1 VSAKVLTSDSYGA
14 TMVAGVEPQ
23 NLLYRKEKIMSR
35 KKYKINRGTG
45 VHLVTHSRPTEKIEV
60 CGVCEFGK
68 PTKNYKEVFCTK
80 KKIFKPVKSSR
91 IFKCFVHKQ

>member
-1 VSAKVLTSDSYGA
+1 
-14 TMVAGVEPQ
+14 
-23 NLLYRKEKIMSR
+23 MSR
-35 KKYKINRGTG
+35 KKYKINRDTG

>member
-1 VSAKVLTSDSYGA
+1 
-14 TMVAGVEPQ
+14 
-23 NLLYRKEKIMSR
+23 MSR

-45 VHLVTHSRPTEKIEV
+45 VHLVTHSRPVEKIEV
-60 CGVCEFGK
+60 CGVCEFGT

>member
-1 VSAKVLTSDSYGA
+1 
-14 TMVAGVEPQ
+14 
-23 NLLYRKEKIMSR
+23 MSR
-35 KKYKINRGTG
+35 KKYKICKGIG
-45 VHLVTHSRPTEKIEV
+45 VHLVTYSIPTEKIEV
-60 CGVCEFGK
+60 CGICKFGK

>member
-1 VSAKVLTSDSYGA
+1 
-14 TMVAGVEPQ
+14 
-23 NLLYRKEKIMSR
+23 MSR

-60 CGVCEFGK
+60 YGVCAFGK

-80 KKIFKPVKSSR
+80 KENFQTSKILSYF
-91 IFKCFVHKQ
+91 

>member
-1 VSAKVLTSDSYGA
+1 
-14 TMVAGVEPQ
+14 
-23 NLLYRKEKIMSR
+23 MSR

-80 KKIFKPVKSSR
+80 RKSSN
-91 IFKCFVHKQ
+91 Q